1 MIDPEPRASVLV
13 ADDDPDVL
21 FAVSELLRAAGF
33 RVETAR
39 DGKDALRRVAADD
52 FDVVLSDIMM
62 PDMNGIELLRR
73 VRAHDL
79 DLPVVLMTGQ
89 PRMETAIQAVEHGAL
104 RYLLKPL
111 SGEELTEAVDSAVRL
126 HRVARWKREALVYLG
141 ADKNLVGDQA
151 GLEANLKQAVESLW
165 LAYQP
170 IVEAQSG
177 SVYGHEALVRTPVAA
192 LPRPTALFE
201 AAERLDS
208 LQLLGRAIRSK
219 AAHTWSGSNGTRALF
234 VNLHPADLKDEEL
247 FAGSAPL
254 SRLAGKVVLEITE
267 RSSLWN
273 VPDVKSRIQQLRSM
287 GYRIAVDDLGAGYAG
302 LTSFAALEP
311 DVVKLDM
318 SIVRGVDGDPIRRK
332 LVSSMASLCKELNVL
347 VVAEGVETARERSVL
362 VDLGCDLLQGFL
374 IGEPSR

>member
-1 MIDPEPRASVLV
+1 MIDSEPRASVLV

-21 FAVSELLRAAGF
+21 FAVSERLRTEGF

-39 DGKDALRRVAADD
+39 DGHEALRRLEGDD

-73 VRAHDL
+73 VRSHDL

-111 SGEELTEAVDSAVRL
+111 SGQELTDAVESAVRL

-141 ADKNLVGDQA
+141 ADEKLVGDQA
-151 GLEANLKQAVESLW
+151 GLESNLKRAVDSLW

-170 IVEAQSG
+170 IVEAASG
-177 SVYGHEALVRTPVAA
+177 EVYGHEALVRTPVTA
-192 LPRPTALFE
+192 LPRPMALFE
-201 AAERLDS
+201 AAERLDA

-219 AAHTWSGSNGTRALF
+219 AAQTWAASNGASVLF

-254 SRLAGKVVLEITE
+254 SKLAAKVVLEITE

-273 VPDVKSRIQQLRSM
+273 VPDVKSRIQRLRSM
-287 GYRIAVDDLGAGYAG
+287 GFRIAVDDLGAGYAG

-332 LVSSMASLCKELNVL
+332 LVSSMASLCKELGIL
-347 VVAEGVETARERSVL
+347 VVAEGVETHPERSAL

-374 IGEPSR
+374 FGEPRR

>member
-1 MIDPEPRASVLV
+1 MIDSEPRASVLV

-21 FAVSELLRAAGF
+21 FAVSERLRAEGF

-39 DGKDALRRVAADD
+39 DGREALLRLEGDD
-52 FDVVLSDIMM
+52 FDVILSDIMM

-73 VRAHDL
+73 VRSHDL

-111 SGEELTEAVDSAVRL
+111 SGEELTEAVESAVRL

-141 ADKNLVGDQA
+141 ADEKLVGDQA
-151 GLEANLKQAVESLW
+151 GLESNLKRAVDSLW
-165 LAYQP
+165 IAYQP
-170 IVEAQSG
+170 IVQAATG
-177 SVYGHEALVRTPVAA
+177 DVYGHEALVRTPVAA

-201 AAERLDS
+201 AAERLDA

-219 AAHTWSGSNGTRALF
+219 AARTWTGSNGAGALF

-247 FAGSAPL
+247 FAESSPL
-254 SRLAGKVVLEITE
+254 SRMAGKVVLEITE

-273 VPDVKSRIQQLRSM
+273 VPDVKSRIQRLRSM
-287 GYRIAVDDLGAGYAG
+287 GFRIAVDDLGAGYAG

-332 LVSSMASLCKELNVL
+332 LVSSMASLCRELDIL
-347 VVAEGVETARERSVL
+347 VVAEGVETSPERAAL
-362 VDLGCDLLQGFL
+362 VELGCDLLQGFL
-374 IGEPSR
+374 FGEPTR